1 MTKMSVSK
9 KNANISKKWGGN
21 GHTKKKRAK
30 NAKNEPERIEKMCK
44 KCTSKMHI
52 FQQKKSD
59 SAEKMP
65 KNAAQKMCKN
75 RCAFPLCHNLKQNME
90 TRMQSVLKN
99 KWGLKAQ
106 LQDIGFRLH
115 QIIQKSVL

>member
-1 MTKMSVSK
+1 MHI
-9 KNANISKKWGGN
+9 KNAHFS
-21 GHTKKKRAK
+21 T
-30 NAKNEPERIEKMCK
+30 
-44 KCTSKMHI
+44 
-52 FQQKKSD
+52 KKSD

-75 RCAFPLCHNLKQNME
+75 RCAFLLCHNLKQNME